1 MTPQFPRAMKLTG
14 TNLTMRPMLASDR
27 DAVLDFAARLSEQD
41 LLFMRRDITQADAVD
56 AWIRDLESNRAFT
69 LLLEDRGQII
79 GYGTLYYNLLFWNR
93 HLGEIRVLISTPYT
107 GMGLSGRIIRELM
120 QLARDLELE
129 KVVTYMSVDD
139 RESRL
144 VVEDLGFSPE
154 AILAD
159 WVKTRDN
166 RHHDLLIMSTSL
178 VEITT

>member
-1 MTPQFPRAMKLTG
+1 MPPQFPRAMKLSG
-14 TNLTMRPMLASDR
+14 TELTVRPMLSSDR
-27 DAVLDFAARLSEQD
+27 DAILAFAARLSEQE
-41 LLFMRRDITQADAVD
+41 LLFLRRDITRPEAVD
-56 AWIRDLESNRAFT
+56 AWIRDLEGNRAFT

-93 HLGEIRVLISTPYT
+93 HLGEIRVLISAPYA
-107 GMGLSGRIIRELM
+107 GMGLSARLIRELM

-129 KVVTYMSVDD
+129 KVVAYLSVDD
-139 RESRL
+139 LDARRVL
-144 VVEDLGFSPE
+144 EDLGFTPE

-178 VEITT
+178 VEITA